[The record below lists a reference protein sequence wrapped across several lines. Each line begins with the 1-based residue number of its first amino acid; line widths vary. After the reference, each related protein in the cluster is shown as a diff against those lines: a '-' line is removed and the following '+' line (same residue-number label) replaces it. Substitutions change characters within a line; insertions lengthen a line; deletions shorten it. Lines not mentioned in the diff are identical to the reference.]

1 MNLGAERPVGFHV
14 LARSEFFLEFLAG
27 DLTISKDLCKKTTA
41 DRLST
46 VNRDDGAAA
55 VGMALRGEANST
67 TRRRKMLHPGLK
79 RRPVSWSSIRGRGT

>member
-27 DLTISKDLCKKTTA
+27 DLTVPKDLCKKATA
-41 DRLST
+41 NRLST

-55 VGMALRGEANST
+55 VGMTQKVLI
-67 TRRRKMLHPGLK
+67 H
-79 RRPVSWSSIRGRGT
+79 